1 MTDRRTRRRAHQNT
15 LSKRAFKKRPFLAT
29 NLGRKAAAAPL
40 ATLAKY
46 IDGKLEQN
54 PRPLPKGFPAPTS
67 SPGSIAMDTPLP
79 IDKRAPSLGRFSVWY
94 RKLPAF

>member
-67 SPGSIAMDTPLP
+67 SPGSIAMDCRCRSTSGLP
-79 IDKRAPSLGRFSVWY
+79 RSGGFSVWY
-94 RKLPAF
+94 RKPPRV

>member
-40 ATLAKY
+40 ATLSKY
-46 IDGKLEQN
+46 IDGKL
-54 PRPLPKGFPAPTS
+54 
-67 SPGSIAMDTPLP
+67 
-79 IDKRAPSLGRFSVWY
+79 
-94 RKLPAF
+94 